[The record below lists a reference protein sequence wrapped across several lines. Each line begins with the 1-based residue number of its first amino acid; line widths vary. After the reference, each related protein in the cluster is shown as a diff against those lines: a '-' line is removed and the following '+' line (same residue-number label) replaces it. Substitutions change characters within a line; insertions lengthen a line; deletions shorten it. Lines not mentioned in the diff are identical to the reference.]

1 MAVGYG
7 ICDLGEDVKR
17 TFPVLTP
24 ARLKTPFQRYIKLAS
39 ACIIAL
45 WLLAM
50 AFLIWERRENGKL
63 PSQRY
68 INTNQGLLLATQLLT
83 NSSCDRGTREMEI
96 SRFKCF
102 KDISN
107 QSGLALSQGGC
118 WLWLFWFGRRRE
130 TDISRFKVTSQQ
142 LYGWHHCS
150 MAVNIC

>member
-50 AFLIWERRENGKL
+50 AFLIWEDVKTENSRLK
-63 PSQRY
+63 
-68 INTNQGLLLATQLLT
+68 
-83 NSSCDRGTREMEI
+83 GT
-96 SRFKCF
+96 
-102 KDISN
+102 SN
-107 QSGLALSQGGC
+107 QPGLASSD
-118 WLWLFWFGRRRE
+118 
-130 TDISRFKVTSQQ
+130 TTVD
-142 LYGWHHCS
+142 
-150 MAVNIC
+150 